1 MLLDYGGLSS
11 ALDLLKKGMDLVGE
25 DADDF
30 RNLAKSAIDSKV
42 LNMQGYAVSP
52 ESILARKSG
61 IIPNNNN
68 ELLFKGVTMRSFS
81 FVFKMSPRSSD
92 EALQLEVLSDGL
104 NSLWQR
110 RKKLPMVVLVLLGRL
125 FLPGYSTCI

>member
-1 MLLDYGGLSS
+1 MLQQASWWRQGLSS
-11 ALDLLKKGMDLVGE
+11 ALDLAKKGMDLVSG
-25 DADDF
+25 ADDF
-30 RNLAKSAIDSKV
+30 RTLAKSAIDSKV

-81 FVFKMSPRSSD
+81 FVFKMY
-92 EALQLEVLSDGL
+92 LEVQMKR
-104 NSLWQR
+104 N
-110 RKKLPMVVLVLLGRL
+110 
-125 FLPGYSTCI
+125 

>member
-1 MLLDYGGLSS
+1 MFGVGGAFSS
-11 ALDLLKKGMDLVGE
+11 ALDLFKERIDDLGDSE
-25 DADDF
+25 TSLE
-30 RNLAKSAIDSKV
+30 LAKSAIDSKV

-81 FVFKMSPRSSD
+81 FVFKMSPRSS
-92 EALQLEVLSDGL
+92 
-104 NSLWQR
+104 R
-110 RKKLPMVVLVLLGRL
+110 
-125 FLPGYSTCI
+125 